1 MSKIID
7 IHGNPFKFNDEVQ
20 TENDSRLA
28 MLQKH
33 YSEHPCSGLSPMRA
47 AHILKYGRVRRFSS
61 SSELAEDMEEK
72 DLALQS
78 EAK

>member
-28 MLQKH
+28 MPQKH
-33 YSEHPCSGLSPMRA
+33 YSEQFLFRLSPMRA
-47 AHILKYGRVRRFSS
+47 AHILRAAELGDLVAQA
-61 SSELAEDMEEK
+61 ELAEDMEEK
-72 DLALQS
+72 MHICNQS
-78 EAK
+78 